1 MTMIANVLNR
11 TLHLIFVFNNLQRS
25 QQIN

>member
-11 TLHLIFVFNNLQRS
+11 TLYLICVFNNLQRS